1 VPWKGGLATGVL
13 GRTALGSCGVVA
25 ADVLVDDLK
34 GAVEEVHAAEP
45 LKFIEPH
52 GPGVPAVSMGGPDLV
67 LPHHVVRMRVP
78 SRALSATPTIARA
91 CNAEDTANGD
101 RDPPCFPVSPDDS
114 SRNVS
119 TSGTTSGPYQ
129 PGVSSSAVD
138 VETGLA
144 AALLRAAEA
153 GRFDVVA
160 QLAHEL
166 EARRR

>member
-1 VPWKGGLATGVL
+1 
-13 GRTALGSCGVVA
+13 
-25 ADVLVDDLK
+25 
-34 GAVEEVHAAEP
+34 
-45 LKFIEPH
+45 
-52 GPGVPAVSMGGPDLV
+52 
-67 LPHHVVRMRVP
+67 
-78 SRALSATPTIARA
+78 
-91 CNAEDTANGD
+91 
-101 RDPPCFPVSPDDS
+101 VSPDDS

-119 TSGTTSGPYQ
+119 TSGTTSEPYL

-166 EARRR
+166 EARRLARVGNVVGPDEGERGKR

>member
-1 VPWKGGLATGVL
+1 
-13 GRTALGSCGVVA
+13 
-25 ADVLVDDLK
+25 
-34 GAVEEVHAAEP
+34 
-45 LKFIEPH
+45 
-52 GPGVPAVSMGGPDLV
+52 VSQ
-67 LPHHVVRMRVP
+67 
-78 SRALSATPTIARA
+78 
-91 CNAEDTANGD
+91 
-101 RDPPCFPVSPDDS
+101 DDS

-129 PGVSSSAVD
+129 PAVSSSAVD

-166 EARRR
+166 EARRLAGAGDVIRVVMDNLSTHKPAALYEHLDAAEARRRAHGDTKERPAEHEPTRGPLSDPERICRLVRAWPCNQATP